1 MIATKSVRFRWGKP
15 GKLFRWLV
23 LSGAA
28 GLTGCAV
35 HSAPAVVV
43 FGAYFP
49 DWLLFAILAIA
60 AAIMARVAFGIA
72 GLGSSVP
79 FPLFTYLAMG
89 VLIAGAVNL
98 FWLGH

>member
-1 MIATKSVRFRWGKP
+1 MIAMKSVRFRWGKP
-15 GKLFRWLV
+15 ERLFRGLF

-28 GLTGCAV
+28 GLAGCAV

-43 FGAYFP
+43 FGTYFP
-49 DWLLFAILAIA
+49 NWLLFAILAMV

-89 VLIAGAVNL
+89 ILLAGAVNL
-98 FWLGH
+98 FWLGY